1 MRERP
6 ETTHWIVRSFYCA
19 VVGKMPKKFP
29 WDDGVLR
36 DLAVLDPT
44 RRAYLDTEDKDTNT
58 GMSHDKHIIF
68 VSLANKFFPMV
79 NQEDLKDEYQLLED
93 SQITLLDGEGKPIRV
108 DHVWAS
114 ILRMKTLMGEERFPN
129 LKLTM
134 TVPATQ

>member
-1 MRERP
+1 MLERP
-6 ETTHWIVRSFYCA
+6 ETTHWNVRSFYCA
-19 VVGKMPKKFP
+19 VVGKMLKKFP

-36 DLAVLDPT
+36 DLTVLDPT
-44 RRAYLDTEDKDTNT
+44 RRAYLDHTK
-58 GMSHDKHIIF
+58 I
-68 VSLANKFFPMV
+68 VSLANKFSPMV
-79 NQEDLKDEYQLLED
+79 NQEDLKDEFEEYQLLED